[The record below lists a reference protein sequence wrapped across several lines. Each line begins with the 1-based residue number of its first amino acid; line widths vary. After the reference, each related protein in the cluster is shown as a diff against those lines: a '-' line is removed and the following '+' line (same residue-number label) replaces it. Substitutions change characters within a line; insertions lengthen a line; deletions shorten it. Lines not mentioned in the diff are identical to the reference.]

1 MDLTAYKNIE
11 DLDAIAQKNGID
23 VPRLRGYRLMADQ
36 KPITDEEIQKEV
48 SDNLIYNY
56 RSLERI
62 CTDMLEDAM
71 VQDIRAFDA
80 DMSWI
85 SMHRDSI
92 VGFERRFK
100 EQCAVYNKYAGRND
114 VLMIHSR
121 MGGTKVYDGDYNV
134 VYDLKDQ
141 PWFLDHVRDAYDD
154 TYCDIYAKIE
164 PIEEE
169 DKDAVNND

>member
-1 MDLTAYKNIE
+1 MDLVAYKNIE

-23 VPRLRGYRLMADQ
+23 VPRLRGYRLMANQ

-48 SDNLIYNY
+48 SENTTYHY

-62 CTDMLEDAM
+62 CTDMLEDAV

-80 DMSWI
+80 NMSWI
-85 SMHRDSI
+85 GMHRDSI
-92 VGFERRFK
+92 VAFEREFK
-100 EQCAVYNKYAGRND
+100 AQCAIYNKYAGRND

-121 MGGTKVYDGDYNV
+121 MGGTKVYDDDYNV

-141 PWFLDHVRDAYDD
+141 PWFLDHVRDAYDN

-164 PIEEE
+164 PIEKE
-169 DKDAVNND
+169 DKDAVNSD

>member
-1 MDLTAYKNIE
+1 MDLVAYKNIE

-23 VPRLRGYRLMADQ
+23 VPRLRGYRLMAKQ
-36 KPITDEEIQKEV
+36 EPITDEEIQKEI
-48 SDNLIYNY
+48 SENTTYHY

-62 CTDMLEDAM
+62 VTDMLEDAI
-71 VQDIRAFDA
+71 VQDIRAFEA
-80 DMSWI
+80 DESWI

-121 MGGTKVYDGDYNV
+121 MGGTKVYDDDYNV

-169 DKDAVNND
+169 DKDAVNTD